1 MRKFALLALLP
12 VLLVGLTGC
21 ASTASSYG
29 SFIEKP
35 IQTHDK
41 AIADDAVK
49 QLAVLYPPASTRF
62 DLQHAT
68 PDFFGAYLVE
78 SLRAKGYAVLEFKP
92 GSQAQAVLSTDGAT
106 LASSSPSLSSS
117 GLSLSYLLDQAQGSD
132 LYRLTLVI
140 NRQQSLARAYQVRG
154 DAIHPAGYWVRR
166 E

>member
-92 GSQAQAVLSTDGAT
+92 GSQAHAVLSTDGAT

-117 GLSLSYLLDQAQGSD
+117 GLFLSYLLDQAQGSD

-154 DAIHPAGYWVRR
+154 DAIHPAGYWVRK